1 MDLRKLINGVSS
13 DHDLITLANALG
25 IHIDE
30 ILTAE
35 TIRHKLNKH
44 KTYLILLR
52 IDNGIGHWTACSEGF
67 YFDSQGIGSPAH
79 FGIEKYNTKQYQGV
93 YNFYCGC
100 WCLLWLYARQKNRMD
115 LLDGFYDLNN
125 RDFE

>member
-35 TIRHKLNKH
+35 TIHHKLDKH

-52 IDNGIGHWTACSEGF
+52 IDNGIGHWTACSDDY
-67 YFDSQGIGSPAH
+67 YFDSQGIGPAAH
-79 FGIEKYNTKQYQGV
+79 FGIEKYNNKQYQGV
-93 YNFYCGC
+93 YNNFCGI